1 MLQSL
6 SLLVLCIGL
15 SAWVLTSP
23 GGTPLYILSAII
35 IHEAGHLGAAYLL
48 HMKPSGATADTIGIR
63 LLFRGVPPSYGREIL
78 LCAAGPLAN
87 LLSVPIAFAAGIPK
101 SCVFPSVS
109 AALALLN
116 LLPIEGF
123 DGGRMVHST
132 LLLFLPPHKADM
144 ACELLSFFFLF
155 ILWCVSVYLM
165 MRVGNELSLF
175 FFSAAI
181 FFRIFLQ
188 KKPL

>member
-6 SLLVLCIGL
+6 SILVLGAGL
-15 SAWVLTSP
+15 AVWMLTASTS
-23 GGTPLYILSAII
+23 TPLFILCAII
-35 IHEAGHLGAAYLL
+35 IHEAGHLCAAYLL
-48 HMKPSGATADTIGIR
+48 HMKPSGAAADTIGIR
-63 LLFRGVPPSYGREIL
+63 LLFRGAPPPYGKEIL

-87 LLSVPIAFAAGIPK
+87 LLSLAIGLAAGFP
-101 SCVFPSVS
+101 SDNVFLSVS

-132 LLLFLPPHKADM
+132 LLLCLPPSRADKV
-144 ACELLSFFFLF
+144 CELLSFFFLF
-155 ILWCVSVYLM
+155 VLWCISVYLM
-165 MRVGNELSLF
+165 MRVGNQLSLF
-175 FFSAAI
+175 FFSTAI

>member
-1 MLQSL
+1 MLQSF
-6 SLLVLCIGL
+6 SLLVLCIGF
-15 SAWVLTSP
+15 AIWMLTASTS
-23 GGTPLYILSAII
+23 TPLFILFAIA
-35 IHEAGHLGAAYLL
+35 IHEAGHLCAAYLL

-63 LLFRGVPPSYGREIL
+63 LLFRGAPPSYGREIL

-87 LLSVPIAFAAGIPK
+87 LISIPICLAAGVNK
-101 SCVFPSVS
+101 GSAFPSAS

-123 DGGRMVHST
+123 DGERILHST
-132 LLLFLPPHKADM
+132 FLLVVPPNKADA
-144 ACELLSFFFLF
+144 ACNLLSFFFLF
-155 ILWCVSVYLM
+155 ILWCISVYLM
-165 MRVGNELSLF
+165 MRVGNQLSLF

>member
-6 SLLVLCIGL
+6 SLFVLCIGF
-15 SAWVLTSP
+15 AVWMLTASTS
-23 GGTPLYILSAII
+23 TPLFILFAIAV
-35 IHEAGHLGAAYLL
+35 HEAGHLGAAYLL
-48 HMKPSGATADTIGIR
+48 RMKPSGATADTIGIR
-63 LLFRGVPPSYGREIL
+63 LLFRGTPPSYGREIL

-87 LLSVPIAFAAGIPK
+87 LVCVPISLALGAPPNSI
-101 SCVFPSVS
+101 FPLTCT
-109 AALALLN
+109 ALALLN

-123 DGGRMVHST
+123 DGGRMVSST
-132 LLLFLPPHKADM
+132 LLLFVSPSLADKISD
-144 ACELLSFFFLF
+144 LLSFFFLF
-155 ILWCVSVYLM
+155 VLWCVSVYLM

-175 FFSAAI
+175 FFSTAI